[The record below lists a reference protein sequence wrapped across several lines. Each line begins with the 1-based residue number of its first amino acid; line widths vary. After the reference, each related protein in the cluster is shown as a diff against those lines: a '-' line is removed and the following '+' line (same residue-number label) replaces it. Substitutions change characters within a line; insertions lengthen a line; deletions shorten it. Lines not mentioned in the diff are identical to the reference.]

1 MPTTAVLGGLW
12 GDEGKGKIIDFL
24 ASDAS
29 VVVRFSG
36 GNNAGHTVVNDY
48 GKLVFHLI
56 PCGVCHEGTIN
67 VIGNGVVVAPDAL
80 IEEIGMVN
88 YKALPGEIAISD
100 RAHLIMPYHV
110 ALDQLEEQRRGAAAI
125 GTTGRGIGPAY
136 VDKVARMGIRVGELL
151 DLEELTLALPPI
163 IEFKNELITKIYGG
177 EPIDPDE
184 MLERAKHWANE
195 LRPYIRSA
203 DEIVTDALDAGRNVI
218 MEGAQGA
225 LLDIDHG
232 TYPFVTSSSPT
243 IGGALTGTGVGPS
256 SFSRIIGVFKAY
268 ATRVGSGPF
277 PTEIHGDEGD
287 RIREMAG
294 EFGATTG
301 RARRVGWFD
310 AVAARYT
317 TRVNGF
323 DSMVL
328 TRLDTLDN
336 WERIKICTAYSLDGE
351 IIEDFPIERGRLSRC
366 EPIYEELP
374 GWTDSTTKVTDWND
388 LGDGAQQY
396 VRKLEELLGIPASEI
411 STGPHRDD
419 TLVVNGS
426 RT

>member
-1 MPTTAVLGGLW
+1 M
-12 GDEGKGKIIDFL
+12 
-24 ASDAS
+24 
-29 VVVRFSG
+29 
-36 GNNAGHTVVNDY
+36 
-48 GKLVFHLI
+48 
-56 PCGVCHEGTIN
+56 
-67 VIGNGVVVAPDAL
+67 
-80 IEEIGMVN
+80 
-88 YKALPGEIAISD
+88 
-100 RAHLIMPYHV
+100 
-110 ALDQLEEQRRGAAAI
+110 
-125 GTTGRGIGPAY
+125 
-136 VDKVARMGIRVGELL
+136 
-151 DLEELTLALPPI
+151 
-163 IEFKNELITKIYGG
+163 
-177 EPIDPDE
+177 
-184 MLERAKHWANE
+184 
-195 LRPYIRSA
+195 
-203 DEIVTDALDAGRNVI
+203 
-218 MEGAQGA
+218 
-225 LLDIDHG
+225 
-232 TYPFVTSSSPT
+232 
-243 IGGALTGTGVGPS
+243 TGTGVGPS

-351 IIEDFPIERGRLSRC
+351 IVEDFPIERGRLSRC

-426 RT
+426 R